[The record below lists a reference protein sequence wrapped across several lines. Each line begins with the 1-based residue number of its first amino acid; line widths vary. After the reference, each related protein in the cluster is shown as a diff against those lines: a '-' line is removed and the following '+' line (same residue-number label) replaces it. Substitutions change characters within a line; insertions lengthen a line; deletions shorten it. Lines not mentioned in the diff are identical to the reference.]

1 MDDGSCERCKRLL
14 RASPPARHFEKS
26 EGLLP
31 YQRNKFQQEGDVVC
45 LFLFG
50 CLGSHLTGLVDSFGC
65 GIAGLPRY
73 DYSTVFALPI
83 EVIEQPR

>member
-1 MDDGSCERCKRLL
+1 MMGVVRDVS
-14 RASPPARHFEKS
+14 AYYARHHQLAILRKS

-31 YQRNKFQQEGDVVC
+31 YQRNKFQQEGDVIC